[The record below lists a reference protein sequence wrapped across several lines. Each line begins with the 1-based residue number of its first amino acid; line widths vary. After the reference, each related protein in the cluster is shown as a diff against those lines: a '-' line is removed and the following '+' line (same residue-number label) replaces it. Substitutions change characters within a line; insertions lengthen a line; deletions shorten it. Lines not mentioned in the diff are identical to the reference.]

1 MAEGAQGRTRRIPW
15 LAGGILLGVPA
26 GLLALRLL
34 DAIGLR
40 LPPCL
45 FKQATGWPCATC
57 GLTRM
62 ARALAEGD
70 LPAAFHWHPVAASA
84 MFLLPLAAAWDVRRA
99 WRGEAF
105 PELPDRAWARAS
117 VAVLFVFAWALQ
129 ALRGI

>member
-1 MAEGAQGRTRRIPW
+1 MDESAERTALRLPW

-26 GLLALRLL
+26 GLLALKLL
-34 DAIGLR
+34 DAAGLR

-45 FKQATGWPCATC
+45 FRQATGWPCATC

-70 LPAAFHWHPVAASA
+70 LPAAFHWHPVAAVGVL
-84 MFLLPLAAAWDVRRA
+84 LLPLVAAWDVRRA
-99 WRGEAF
+99 RRGEAF

-117 VAVLFVFAWALQ
+117 VVVLFVLAWALQ
-129 ALRGI
+129 VLRGI

>member
-1 MAEGAQGRTRRIPW
+1 MDEGAERPAARCPW

-26 GLLALRLL
+26 GLLALKLL
-34 DAIGLR
+34 DAAGLR

-45 FKQATGWPCATC
+45 FRQATGWPCATC

-70 LPAAFHWHPVAASA
+70 LPAAFHWHPVAAAA

-99 WRGEAF
+99 WRGDAF

-117 VAVLFVFAWALQ
+117 VVALFVFAWALQ